1 MSDNRTDIEII
12 DFSNLPKREPARQEA
27 PRGGQSNDGNT
38 PRRKKK
44 KMTRKQKILQV
55 TGRVFGT
62 ILLTLLLLVIWLW
75 GVMKM
80 LCDGP
85 SKTA

>member
-55 TGRVFGT
+55 TGRVSSDTFAVGNMALGCYEDSVRRT
-62 ILLTLLLLVIWLW
+62 F
-75 GVMKM
+75 
-80 LCDGP
+80 
-85 SKTA
+85 

>member
-44 KMTRKQKILQV
+44 KMQ
-55 TGRVFGT
+55 
-62 ILLTLLLLVIWLW
+62 
-75 GVMKM
+75 
-80 LCDGP
+80 
-85 SKTA
+85 